1 MSRSRRRPVV
11 RVVGDSEHARAC
23 ADRLQLARFLLDPH
37 ATAPDVLVVA
47 PAPPHDG
54 RPLSDLPLAEL
65 DAVWQQ
71 TVMASLQAIQDA
83 LRAMVERGSG
93 TVVLVVPSPTNGNGS
108 GPHLSLVDLL
118 ATGALTAIVPVIA
131 REVATPGVQSVCLV
145 ADAPRVT
152 AEVVTWL
159 VRPEPDSPDGAD
171 TVGPPVLMLDG
182 ETLLAGAVAHEYGL
196 V

>member
-1 MSRSRRRPVV
+1 VSAARKRPVA
-11 RVVGDSEHARAC
+11 RIVGDSDQARAC

-37 ATAPDVLVVA
+37 AAAPDVLVVA

-54 RPLSDLPLAEL
+54 RALRDLPLAEL

-83 LRAMVERGSG
+83 LGAMVDRGSG
-93 TVVLVVPSPTNGNGS
+93 TVVLVVPSPANGNGNGS
-108 GPHLSLVDLL
+108 HLALADLL

-131 REVATPGVQSVCLV
+131 REVSTVGVQSVCLV

-159 VRPEPDSPDGAD
+159 VRPEPDSSD
-171 TVGPPVLMLDG
+171 GPPVAMLDG
-182 ETLLAGAVAHEYGL
+182 ETLLAGAVAQEYGL

>member
-1 MSRSRRRPVV
+1 V
-11 RVVGDSEHARAC
+11 RIVGDSDQARAC

-37 ATAPDVLVVA
+37 SAAPDVLVVA
-47 PAPPHDG
+47 PAAPHDG
-54 RPLSDLPLAEL
+54 RALRDLPLAEL

-83 LRAMVERGSG
+83 LAAMVQRGSG

-108 GPHLSLVDLL
+108 GDQLALTDLL

-131 REVATPGVQSVCLV
+131 RETATVGVQSVCLV
-145 ADAPRVT
+145 ADTPRVT
-152 AEVVTWL
+152 AEVVNWL
-159 VRPEPDSPDGAD
+159 VRPEPDSSGRPDP
-171 TVGPPVLMLDG
+171 VGPPVLMLDG
-182 ETLLAGAVAHEYGL
+182 ETLLAGAVAQEYGL